1 MGLLSFYASHP
12 QPLLCLEAPFWVPG
26 WVPSLARG
34 GVGRDRLSRLP
45 DLLPVETASFSAMLT
60 CLSTGHIYILVT
72 SLHWWRHYIGDVVR
86 LQAVHG
92 Y

>member
-12 QPLLCLEAPFWVPG
+12 QLLLCLEAPVWVPG

-34 GVGRDRLSRLP
+34 GVGRDRLSGLP

-60 CLSTGHIYILVT
+60 CLSTGYIY
-72 SLHWWRHYIGDVVR
+72 WWRHYIGDVVR